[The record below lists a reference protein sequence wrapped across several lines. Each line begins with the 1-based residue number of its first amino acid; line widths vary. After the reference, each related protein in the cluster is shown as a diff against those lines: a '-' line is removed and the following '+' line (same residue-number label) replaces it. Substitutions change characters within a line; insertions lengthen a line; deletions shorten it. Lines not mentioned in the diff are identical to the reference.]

1 MSLNLST
8 ICAKFGIEAE
18 GKDIKV
24 FGSGHINTTY
34 HINKDNGYT
43 LQKINT
49 NVFKEI
55 DKVMENIANLTDYM
69 RKQIIEAGGDPD
81 RETLRVI
88 RTIDGESCYR
98 LDDSTC
104 FRMYT
109 FIDGVVAY
117 DFVENP
123 KQLYYTGKVFGKF
136 QQKLNGFSIDSFH
149 ETIKDFHNTPVRY
162 KQLEEAI
169 KNNASGRKDSVKKEI
184 DFAEKYKKYT
194 AVITDAIKAG
204 EIPLRVTHNDTKLNN
219 VLFDKDSGEGVCV
232 IDLDTVMPGSMLYDF
247 GDSLR
252 FGASSGTEDEKDLS
266 KIWFDLEKFE
276 YYAKGFLE
284 EVKDIITEKE
294 KELLPLSA
302 LLMTYECGIR
312 FLADY
317 INGDTYFRTHYPE
330 QNLDRAHTQL
340 KLVYD
345 IESKLPRMK
354 EIVDKILNEMK

>member
-1 MSLNLST
+1 MTLSLSA
-8 ICAKFGIEAE
+8 ICAKFGIKAE
-18 GKDIKV
+18 EKDV
-24 FGSGHINTTY
+24 QPYGSGHINTTY
-34 HINKDNGYT
+34 LVSRGEGYI
-43 LQKINT
+43 LQKINVK
-49 NVFKEI
+49 VFREV

-69 RKQIIEAGGDPD
+69 REQITDAGGNPD
-81 RETLRVI
+81 RETLTLI
-88 RTIDGESCYR
+88 RTVDGDICYKV
-98 LDDSTC
+98 DDETYY
-104 FRMYT
+104 RMYK
-109 FIDGVVAY
+109 FITDSLSY

-123 KQLYYTGKVFGKF
+123 KQLYYTGKAFGKF
-136 QQKLNGFSIDSFH
+136 QQNLNGFSIDSFH

-169 KNNASGRKDSVKKEI
+169 KNNASGRKDSVQEEI
-184 DFAEKYKKYT
+184 DFAAKYKKYT

-232 IDLDTVMPGSMLYDF
+232 IDLDTIMPGSMLYDF

-330 QNLDRAHTQL
+330 HNLDRAHTQL

-345 IESKLPRMK
+345 IETKLPKMS
-354 EIVDKILNEMK
+354 EIIDKILKEI